1 MSIRGALLIV
11 FCTIAAQ
18 AHSPGTAKAFL
29 DELTES
35 QPALTKKLSSRK
47 RNENGGVKS
56 EKAACTVGCSL
67 REEESF
73 VIPCPQLRS
82 AILSKTMQL

>member
-35 QPALTKKLSSRK
+35 QPALTKKLSRAIPDMIP
-47 RNENGGVKS
+47 
-56 EKAACTVGCSL
+56 KAYRVSVPPASL
-67 REEESF
+67 
-73 VIPCPQLRS
+73 
-82 AILSKTMQL
+82 AILPHAIIT